1 MNPGRRGE
9 PKGGPQRGVGSR
21 SEAIEYHQN
30 RARPNGSGTQLIALR
45 IRNADWDCAE
55 AQNSPQCSTNMTKP
69 VAVLVWGGVATVGAL
84 AVSVVAFRRG
94 EPINA
99 LWLVVAATCCYA
111 LGYRFYSRFIAVK
124 ILAVDALRATPAE
137 RLENGRDFLVT
148 NKWVVFG
155 HHFAAIAGPGP
166 LVGPVLAAQFG
177 YLPGTLWILAGGV
190 FAGCVQDFV
199 ILLFSVRR
207 DGKSLTEMAKEET
220 GRIGGL
226 VAYAAVIAILIILL
240 AVVALIVVNA
250 LKSSPWGAFTIA
262 MTIPIALLMGV
273 YLRRIRPGKVLEVS
287 VLGFVLVMLAIWGGQ
302 WVSQNPAMA
311 GLFTLSAT
319 TLAIVIIIYG
329 FAASALPVWLLLA
342 PRDYLSTFVK
352 LGTIALLSVG
362 IVVLHPTLHM
372 PALTRFV
379 DGTGP
384 VFAGKV
390 FPFAFIT
397 IACGAISG
405 FHSLISSGTTPKL
418 IARET
423 QTRMVGYGSM
433 MAESAVAVMAI
444 IAACV
449 LQPGVYF
456 AINSPAGLVGQSAN
470 AATATISSW
479 GFPVTAAE
487 MQTLAHAVGEQTLF
501 NRTGG
506 APAFALGMAHIFSQ
520 TLGGTTVMA
529 LWYHFAVMFEALFI
543 LTILDAGTRVAR
555 FMIQDALGHIYKPL
569 GRTSWYPSILSTSA
583 LIVGAWGFFL
593 WQGVKDPLGGINSL
607 WPLFGIANQL
617 LATVALCVATTII
630 IKMHR
635 AKYAVVTLVPLAWLV
650 AVTFTACWHKI
661 LDPNPRVGFLAQARV
676 LAGGPATTASA
687 RLIFNN
693 RLDAAL
699 TGILVLMVA
708 LVLIESARQWIAVLI
723 GREEARVKESPFVVT
738 RLAEDLR

>member
-1 MNPGRRGE
+1 MNKTLKILGW
-9 PKGGPQRGVGSR
+9 GVV
-21 SEAIEYHQN
+21 
-30 RARPNGSGTQLIALR
+30 ALLG
-45 IRNADWDCAE
+45 A
-55 AQNSPQCSTNMTKP
+55 
-69 VAVLVWGGVATVGAL
+69 VAVGTVAVH
-84 AVSVVAFRRG
+84 RG

-111 LGYRFYSRFIAVK
+111 LGYRFYSKFIAVK
-124 ILAVDALRATPAE
+124 ILALDGLRATPAE

-177 YLPGTLWILAGGV
+177 YLPGTMWVLAGAV

-207 DGKSLTEMAKEET
+207 DGKSLTEMAKSEI
-220 GRIGGL
+220 GRVGGF
-226 VAYAAVIAILIILL
+226 VAYVAVIAILIILL
-240 AVVALIVVNA
+240 GVAALIVVNA
-250 LKSSPWGAFTIA
+250 LKASPWGTFTIA
-262 MTIPIALLMGV
+262 MTMPIAVLMGV

-287 VLGFVLVMLAIWGGQ
+287 ALGFVLVLAAIWGGQ
-302 WVSQNPAMA
+302 YVSQNPALA
-311 GLFTLSAT
+311 RVFTFTAP
-319 TLAIVIIIYG
+319 TLAILIMVYG

-352 LGTIALLSVG
+352 LGTIALLAVG
-362 IVVLHPTLHM
+362 IVALHPTLHM

-384 VFAGKV
+384 VFAGKI

-405 FHSLISSGTTPKL
+405 FHALISSGTTPKL

-423 QTRMVGYGSM
+423 ETRMVGYGAM
-433 MAESAVAVMAI
+433 MCESAVAIMAI

-449 LQPGVYF
+449 VQPGVYF
-456 AINSPAGLVGQSAN
+456 AINSPAGIVGQAP
-470 AATATISSW
+470 AAAAATISSW
-479 GFPVTAAE
+479 GFPVTAAD
-487 MQTLAHAVGEQTLF
+487 MQALAHAVGEQTLY

-506 APAFALGMAHIFSQ
+506 APAFAVGMAHIFSHS
-520 TLGGTTVMA
+520 LGGETLMA
-529 LWYHFAVMFEALFI
+529 LWYHFAIMFEALFI

-555 FMIQDALGHIYKPL
+555 FMVQDAMGHVYEPL
-569 GRTSWYPSILSTSA
+569 GRTSWYPSILGTSA
-583 LIVGAWGFFL
+583 LIVAAWGYFL

-607 WPLFGIANQL
+607 WPLFGISNQL

-635 AKYAVVTLVPLAWLV
+635 AKYAAVTLVPLAWLV
-650 AVTFTACWHKI
+650 AVTFTASWQKMF
-661 LDPNPRVGFLAQARV
+661 DSNPRVGFLAQARA
-676 LAGGPATTASA
+676 LAAGPATSVTG

-693 RLDAAL
+693 RLDAAVTGVL
-699 TGILVLMVA
+699 VVMVTLVLVESGRQWWGIL
-708 LVLIESARQWIAVLI
+708 S
-723 GREEARVKESPFVVT
+723 GTREAPVKEAPFVRT
-738 RLAEDLR
+738 RLVEERG

>member
-1 MNPGRRGE
+1 MFKDFPLGHCT
-9 PKGGPQRGVGSR
+9 P
-21 SEAIEYHQN
+21 
-30 RARPNGSGTQLIALR
+30 
-45 IRNADWDCAE
+45 
-55 AQNSPQCSTNMTKP
+55 AQDSPQCSTDMNKTLSVLLWATVALLGAFAVGV
-69 VAVLVWGGVATVGAL
+69 VAVH
-84 AVSVVAFRRG
+84 RG

-99 LWLVVAATCCYA
+99 LWLVVGAACCYA
-111 LGYRFYSRFIAVK
+111 LGYRFYSKFIAAK
-124 ILAVDALRATPAE
+124 ILALDALRATPAE

-177 YLPGTLWILAGGV
+177 YLPGTLWVLAGAV

-207 DGKSLTEMAKEET
+207 DGKSLTEMAKEEI
-220 GRIGGL
+220 GRVGGI
-226 VAYAAVIAILIILL
+226 VAYAAVIAILVILL
-240 AVVALIVVNA
+240 AVAALIVVNA
-250 LKSSPWGAFTIA
+250 LKDSPWGTFTIA
-262 MTIPIALLMGV
+262 MTIPIALLMGL
-273 YLRRIRPGKVLEVS
+273 YLRRVRPGKVLEVS
-287 VLGFVLVMLAIWGGQ
+287 VLGFILVLLAIWGGQ
-302 WVSQNPAMA
+302 WASQNPTMA
-311 GLFTLSAT
+311 QLFTLRAP
-319 TLAIVIIIYG
+319 TLAILIIVYG

-352 LGTIALLSVG
+352 LGTIAMLGIG
-362 IVVLHPTLHM
+362 IVALHPTLHM
-372 PALTRFV
+372 PALTRFI

-384 VFAGKV
+384 VFAGKI

-423 QTRMVGYGSM
+423 ETRMVGYGAM

-456 AINSPAGLVGQSAN
+456 AINSPAGIVGQA
-470 AATATISSW
+470 
-479 GFPVTAAE
+479 
-487 MQTLAHAVGEQTLF
+487 LASAVGEHTLY

-506 APAFALGMAHIFSQ
+506 APAFAVGMARIFSQ
-520 TLGGTTVMA
+520 SLGGERVMA

-543 LTILDAGTRVAR
+543 LTVLDAGTRVAR

-569 GRTSWYPSILSTSA
+569 GRTSWYPSILATSG
-583 LIVGAWGFFL
+583 LIVATWGYFL

-630 IKMHR
+630 VKTHR
-635 AKYAVVTLVPLAWLV
+635 AKYAAVTLVPLAWLV
-650 AVTFTACWHKI
+650 TATFAASWHKVF
-661 LDPNPRVGFLAQARV
+661 DANPRIGFLAQANV
-676 LAGGPATTASA
+676 LGSGPATAATSK
-687 RLIFNN
+687 LIFNN
-693 RLDAAL
+693 RLDAAVTAL
-699 TGILVLMVA
+699 LVVMVA
-708 LVLIESARQWIAVLI
+708 LVLVESVRQWIGVLR
-723 GREEARVKESPFVVT
+723 GREEVRVKESPFVMT
-738 RLAEDLR
+738 RLAEEQR

>member
-1 MNPGRRGE
+1 MLGGFRDPSMNMN
-9 PKGGPQRGVGSR
+9 KTL
-21 SEAIEYHQN
+21 AI
-30 RARPNGSGTQLIALR
+30 LL
-45 IRNADWDCAE
+45 
-55 AQNSPQCSTNMTKP
+55 
-69 VAVLVWGGVATVGAL
+69 WG
-84 AVSVVAFRRG
+84 VVALLGAAAVGTVAMHRG

-99 LWLVVAATCCYA
+99 LWLVVAGTCCYA
-111 LGYRFYSRFIAVK
+111 LGYRFYSKFIAAKV
-124 ILAVDALRATPAE
+124 LALDGLRATPAE

-177 YLPGTLWILAGGV
+177 YLPGTMWVLAGAV

-207 DGKSLTEMAKEET
+207 DGKSLTAMAKDE
-220 GRIGGL
+220 IGPVGGF
-226 VAYAAVIAILIILL
+226 VAYVAVISILIILL
-240 AVVALIVVNA
+240 GVAALIVVNA
-250 LKSSPWGAFTIA
+250 LKASPWGTFTIE
-262 MTIPIALLMGV
+262 MTMPIAVLMGV

-287 VLGFVLVMLAIWGGQ
+287 ALGFVLVLAAIWGGQ
-302 WVSQNPAMA
+302 YVSQHEALA
-311 GLFTLSAT
+311 RVFTFTAP
-319 TLAIVIIIYG
+319 TLAILIMVYG

-352 LGTIALLSVG
+352 LGTIALLGIG
-362 IVVLHPTLHM
+362 IVALHPTLQM

-423 QTRMVGYGSM
+423 QTRMVGYGAM
-433 MAESAVAVMAI
+433 MCESAVAVMAI

-449 LQPGVYF
+449 MQPGIYF
-456 AINSPAGLVGQSAN
+456 AINSPAGIVGQAP
-470 AATATISSW
+470 AAAAATISGW
-479 GFPVTAAE
+479 GFPVTAGD
-487 MQTLAHAVGEQTLF
+487 MQALAHAVGEQTLY

-506 APAFALGMAHIFSQ
+506 APAFAVGMAHIFSHS
-520 TLGGTTVMA
+520 LGGETLMA
-529 LWYHFAVMFEALFI
+529 LWYHFAIMFEALFI
-543 LTILDAGTRVAR
+543 LTVLDAGTRVAR
-555 FMIQDALGHIYKPL
+555 FMFQDALGHVYEPL
-569 GRTSWYPSILSTSA
+569 GRTSWYPSILATSG
-583 LIVGAWGFFL
+583 LIVAAWGYFL

-630 IKMHR
+630 IKMHKG
-635 AKYAVVTLVPLAWLV
+635 KYAAVTLLPLAWLV
-650 AVTFTACWHKI
+650 AVTFTASWHKMF
-661 LDPNPRVGFLAQARV
+661 DANPKIGFLAAART
-676 LAGGPATTASA
+676 LAAGPATGATA

-693 RLDAAL
+693 RLDAAV
-699 TGILVLMVA
+699 TGMLVVMVTLVLF
-708 LVLIESARQWIAVLI
+708 ESGRQWMEILS
-723 GREEARVKESPFVVT
+723 GRTEARVKESPFVRT
-738 RLAEDLR
+738 RMVEERG